1 MRSSIVVAL
10 VVSLL
15 AHGLLALALV
25 AYLEYAPG
33 PDVLATLD
41 LSSVELSFAEKVEE
55 TAAAMAMPAMP
66 PAKPLKQPKAAEPPA
81 PVPDKALPLPPD
93 PTAPKFREPTEEPR
107 RLEPVRQRSSDEKNA
122 PAPEQSNNPN
132 NPNNRTIEQFLQAP
146 QQARIDAPPRPKRS
160 IRPVY
165 PKGARQRGEQGNVT
179 LEIRVNAKGTVD
191 AASVVSSSGFAELDA
206 AAVRAAKAAKFTPAR
221 SGDEAVASVARL
233 TLSFKLRSS

>member
-25 AYLEYAPG
+25 AYLEYAPE

-55 TAAAMAMPAMP
+55 TAAAMAMPATP
-66 PAKPLKQPKAAEPPA
+66 PAKPLERPKAAEPPA
-81 PVPDKALPLPPD
+81 PVPDKVLPLPPD

-107 RLEPVRQRSSDEKNA
+107 RLEPVRQRSSDEKAA
-122 PAPEQSNNPN
+122 PTPEQSNNPN

-165 PKGARQRGEQGNVT
+165 PKGARQRGEQGEVT
-179 LEIRVNAKGTVD
+179 LEIRVNAEGTVD
-191 AASVVSSSGFAELDA
+191 EVKVVASSGFPELDA
-206 AAVRAAKAAKFTPAR
+206 AALKAAKAARFTPAK
-221 SGDEAVASVARL
+221 SGRDAVASTARL
-233 TLSFKLRSS
+233 KLNFKLK

>member
-25 AYLEYAPG
+25 AYLEYAPE

-55 TAAAMAMPAMP
+55 TAAAMAMPATP

-107 RLEPVRQRSSDEKNA
+107 RLEPVRQRSSDEKAA
-122 PAPEQSNNPN
+122 PTPEQSN

-165 PKGARQRGEQGNVT
+165 PKGARQRGEQGEVT
-179 LEIRVNAKGTVD
+179 LEIRVNAEGSVD
-191 AASVVSSSGFAELDA
+191 EVKVVASSGFPELDA
-206 AAVRAAKAAKFTPAR
+206 AALKAAKAAKFTPAR
-221 SGDEAVASVARL
+221 SGRDAVASTARL
-233 TLSFKLRSS
+233 KLNFKLK

>member
-1 MRSSIVVAL
+1 MRPSIVVAL
-10 VVSLL
+10 VISFL

-25 AYLEYAPG
+25 AYFEYAPE

-55 TAAAMAMPAMP
+55 TAAAMAMPATP

-93 PTAPKFREPTEEPR
+93 PTAPKFREPKEEPR
-107 RLEPVRQRSSDEKNA
+107 KFELEDAKST

-132 NPNNRTIEQFLQAP
+132 NLNNRTIPPSLPAP
-146 QQARIDAPPRPKRS
+146 QQARIDAPLRPKRT

-165 PKGARQRGEQGNVT
+165 PKGARQRGEQGEVT
-179 LEIRVNAKGTVD
+179 LEIRVNAEGTVD
-191 AASVVSSSGFAELDA
+191 EVKVVVSSGVPELDA
-206 AAVRAAKAAKFTPAR
+206 AALKAAKAAKFTSAK
-221 SGDEAVASVARL
+221 SGRDAVASTARL
-233 TLSFKLRSS
+233 KLSFKLK

>member
-1 MRSSIVVAL
+1 MTSRTLIAISVSFL
-10 VVSLL
+10 V
-15 AHGLLALALV
+15 HGLLALALV

-55 TAAAMAMPAMP
+55 TAAAMTMPATP

-81 PVPDKALPLPPD
+81 PVPDKVLPLPPD
-93 PTAPKFREPTEEPR
+93 PTAPKFREPKEEPR
-107 RLEPVRQRSSDEKNA
+107 KLEPVRQRSSDEKTA
-122 PAPEQSNNPN
+122 PTPEQSN

-165 PKGARQRGEQGNVT
+165 PKGARQRGEQGEVT
-179 LEIRVNAKGTVD
+179 LEIRVNAEGSVD
-191 AASVVSSSGFAELDA
+191 EVKVVASSGFPELDA
-206 AAVRAAKAAKFTPAR
+206 AALKAAKAAKFTPAR
-221 SGDEAVASVARL
+221 SGRDAVASTARL
-233 TLSFKLRSS
+233 KLNFKLK